1 MQEDGSFL
9 VLFLQNVQLRRRL
22 TLSVLSDG

>member
-9 VLFLQNVQLRRRL
+9 VLFLQNVQLRR
-22 TLSVLSDG
+22 VLMLFALPDG